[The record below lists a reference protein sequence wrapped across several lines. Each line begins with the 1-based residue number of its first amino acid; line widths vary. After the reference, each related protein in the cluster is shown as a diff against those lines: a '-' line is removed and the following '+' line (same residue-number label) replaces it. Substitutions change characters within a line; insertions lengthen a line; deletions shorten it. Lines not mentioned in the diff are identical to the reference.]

1 MQWKVKVSS
10 WWYSNALLRLGNN
23 FWCNME
29 SKIFYVGHWL
39 WLSWE
44 SGCFPLQTS
53 TFESGSNPVIGIIYI
68 EYSLWTVLK
77 RRNLGFC
84 FFLKNVHYPIF
95 SLLCLLYC
103 HFLVNY
109 WSIKVEKY
117 LDSNQGPLVLEGTC
131 KLLHRYYPSFPF
143 LKRHLE
149 LLTANFQIDPWQY
162 WLHSPISITN

>member
-1 MQWKVKVSS
+1 MQIFTGKKLAWVRVGRVNPSSSKGKREVMQWKVKVSS

-95 SLLCLLYC
+95 FFTLPFVLSLL
-103 HFLVNY
+103 
-109 WSIKVEKY
+109 S
-117 LDSNQGPLVLEGTC
+117 
-131 KLLHRYYPSFPF
+131 KLLIYKSWKISGFKPGPSGVGRN
-143 LKRHLE
+143 L
-149 LLTANFQIDPWQY
+149 
-162 WLHSPISITN
+162 